1 MAIFSKKEKIQLDQQ
16 TISTI
21 INSGCVF
28 DGNFKA
34 PGITRI
40 EGTINGNIAIDH
52 GLILGEKGIVNGNID
67 TQEIIVYGEV
77 NGDIAC
83 ASIEIRPTGK
93 INGDIKTQ
101 SLSVET
107 GGAYNGRIVMAN

>member
-21 INSGCVF
+21 ISSGCVL

-34 PGITRI
+34 PGVARI
-40 EGTINGNIAIDH
+40 EGTLNGNVEVAD
-52 GLILGEKGIVNGNID
+52 GLILGEKGIINGNIT

-83 ASIEIRPTGK
+83 SSIEIRTSGK

-107 GGAYNGRIVMAN
+107 GGAYNGRIVMS